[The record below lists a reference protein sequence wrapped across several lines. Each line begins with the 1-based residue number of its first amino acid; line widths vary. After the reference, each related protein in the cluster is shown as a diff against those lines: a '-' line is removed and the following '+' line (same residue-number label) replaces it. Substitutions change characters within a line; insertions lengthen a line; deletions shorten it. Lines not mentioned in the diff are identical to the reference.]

1 MIRMIPLFV
10 FFRLVKPIFLTLFFI
25 FAAGVSAARA
35 EDMVK
40 TDLTGGKGLPLMEA
54 VRDTLVMQPNV
65 LIQQQDV
72 LTSEGQL
79 QVEAGVFD
87 ANLNSS
93 FVYTR
98 YGTAVDQYQAETLES
113 TNRTYLTTEGTLGIQ
128 KQTRYGITFGPSV
141 NVTRSHGV
149 TDYLVNS
156 SSNQSTVNFGVTVPL
171 LKGLGRDA
179 TGAEEMAAEAQ
190 LEASRLQLENTVSQS
205 VMETTIAYWSYLEAQ
220 MQLEIMRQME
230 KDSRKGLEDTTL
242 LVKGDQQPASD
253 LDTLKADLAEKIS
266 GRISTEQSLFVA
278 RQNLGLAMGIADEA
292 IDSLPLPADPF
303 PDSIHGLTPM
313 IHLDPKRLFK
323 EALVKRGDY
332 LAAKKQEKASKIL
345 LTAAINNLLPQLDI
359 KAGVGY
365 TGLQDGGEVND
376 FFRSLGHN
384 MDGANYS
391 TGITLTIPL
400 GNTGAKGLLVQRR
413 SSLRKVVI
421 NTRNLE
427 RNIRSGIVVAI
438 QGIRNAI
445 RELTEMRRSV
455 KFYKTAVSNQ
465 QTLFSMGM
473 SSILDVINMQNFLQN
488 ASLDEVGKRNNY
500 AAALVNLNYQTGNL
514 VVAAGDNYQ
523 VAEERLTSLP
533 TTRGKIDGGK

>member
-1 MIRMIPLFV
+1 MPSLFIRFGMLA
-10 FFRLVKPIFLTLFFI
+10 FLSLFFI
-25 FAAGVSAARA
+25 FSSETPGTARA
-35 EDMVK
+35 EDK
-40 TDLTGGKGLPLMEA
+40 AQTNPGNGKGLPLMEA

-65 LIQQQDV
+65 LIQQQEV
-72 LTSEGQL
+72 LTTQGQL
-79 QVEAGVFD
+79 QIEAGEFD

-98 YGTAVDQYQAETLES
+98 YGTTVDQYQAETLEA
-113 TNRTYLTTEGTLGIQ
+113 TNRTYLTTEATLGIQ
-128 KQTRYGITFGPSV
+128 KKTRYGITFGPSV

-179 TGAEEMAAEAQ
+179 TGAEELAAEAQ
-190 LEASRLQLENTVSQS
+190 LKASRFQLENTVSQS
-205 VMETTIAYWSYLEAQ
+205 VMETTLAYWSYLEAQ

-230 KDSRKGLEDTTL
+230 KNSRKALKDTTL
-242 LVKGDQQPASD
+242 LVKGDQKPASD

-266 GRISTEQSLFVA
+266 GRISAEQSLFVA

-303 PDSIHGLTPM
+303 PDATHGITPTV
-313 IHLDPKRLFK
+313 HLNLNMLFK
-323 EALVKRGDY
+323 QALVKRGDY

-359 KAGVGY
+359 NAGVGY

-376 FFRSLGHN
+376 FFKSLGHN
-384 MDGANYS
+384 LDGANYS
-391 TGITLTIPL
+391 TGIKLTIPL
-400 GNTGAKGLLVQRR
+400 GNNGAEGLLVQRR

-438 QGIRNAI
+438 QGIRNAT

-523 VAEERLTSLP
+523 VAEEKLTSLP

>member
-1 MIRMIPLFV
+1 MIPFSV
-10 FFRLVKPIFLTLFFI
+10 FFPLGKLAFLSLILLFS
-25 FAAGVSAARA
+25 AGSPCNALA
-35 EDMVK
+35 EDK
-40 TDLTGGKGLPLMEA
+40 DQASPGKGKGLPLMEA

-65 LIQQQDV
+65 LIQQQEV

-79 QVEAGVFD
+79 RVETGEFD

-93 FVYTR
+93 FGYTR
-98 YGTAVDQYQAETLES
+98 YGTAVDQYQAETLET
-113 TNRTYLTTEGTLGIQ
+113 TNRTYLSTKGTFDIQ

-156 SSNQSTVNFGVTVPL
+156 SSNQSTVNFAVTVPL

-179 TGAEEMAAEAQ
+179 TGAEEMAAEAR
-190 LEASRLQLENTVSQS
+190 LEASRLQLENTVSKS
-205 VMETTIAYWSYLEAQ
+205 VMETTLAYWSYLEAQ

-230 KDSRKGLEDTTL
+230 KNSRKALKDTTL

-253 LDTLKADLAEKIS
+253 LDTLNADLSEKIS
-266 GRISTEQSLFVA
+266 GRISAEQSLFVA
-278 RQNLGLAMGIADEA
+278 RQNLGLAMGIAHEA

-313 IHLDPKRLFK
+313 IHLNPERLFK

-332 LAAKKQEKASKIL
+332 LAAKKQEKASTIL
-345 LTAAINNLLPQLDI
+345 LTAAINNLLPKLNI
-359 KAGVGY
+359 NAGVGY
-365 TGLQDGGEVND
+365 TGLQNGGEVDNY
-376 FFRSLGHN
+376 FESLNHN
-384 MDGANYS
+384 TDGANYS
-391 TGITLTIPL
+391 TGIKLTIPL
-400 GNTGAKGLLVQRR
+400 GNNAAKGLLVQHR

-421 NTRNLE
+421 NTSSLE

-438 QGIRNAI
+438 QGIRNAT
-445 RELTEMRRSV
+445 RELIEMRRSV

-465 QTLFSMGM
+465 QTLFRMGM

-488 ASLDEVGKRNNY
+488 ASLGEVEKRNKY
-500 AAALVNLNYQTGNL
+500 AAALVTLNYQTGNL